1 MSFVRFQTKHH
12 TYGYAQDKM
21 STHTFHASG
30 FPCCSSGMYQSLL
43 WFEFYCYCGLSFIV
57 IVGFF
62 LDYSSPPSIQ
72 NLEFFSKYTNDIF
85 FCNIY
90 SLALLLFSLEK
101 ISFKIKDKNVRA
113 KNTGLLYKIAKS
125 LSVGTS
131 IRLHDH
137 QGLAV
142 LYCNLAFY
150 HHLDLHF
157 GLERE
162 NKRVEIICRLEIIYL
177 FKNNS

>member
-1 MSFVRFQTKHH
+1 MRRIKWAHILSMLQVFLAVLQACTK
-12 TYGYAQDKM
+12 A
-21 STHTFHASG
+21 F
-30 FPCCSSGMYQSLL
+30 
-43 WFEFYCYCGLSFIV
+43 CGLSFIV
-57 IVGFF
+57 IVVWVLSLLWVFF
-62 LDYSSPPSIQ
+62 WIIPLLLPFRTWNFSQ
-72 NLEFFSKYTNDIF
+72 NTPMIFF